1 MLQRRGLLITEDVI
15 VLYTEERP
23 IIELRGC
30 CSPVGRVDDWLR
42 MLLKGLVEVVK

>member
-15 VLYTEERP
+15 ILYTEERP
-23 IIELRGC
+23 ILELRSC
-30 CSPVGRVDDWLR
+30 FSPVGRMDDWLW